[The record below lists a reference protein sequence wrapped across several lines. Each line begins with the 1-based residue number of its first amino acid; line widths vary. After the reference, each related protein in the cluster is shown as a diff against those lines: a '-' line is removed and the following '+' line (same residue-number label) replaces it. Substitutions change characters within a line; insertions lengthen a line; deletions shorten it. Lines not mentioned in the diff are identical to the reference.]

1 MLYLLIPGYLEIQ
14 VNKCFCDGVFSLI
27 VCVFYTSAY
36 FFKNLVG
43 LSSTI
48 IGCYFE
54 GVIDR
59 KK

>member
-27 VCVFYTSAY
+27 VCVFYTFTY
-36 FFKNLVG
+36 FFKNLVR
-43 LSSTI
+43 SSSI
-48 IGCYFE
+48 IIRCYLE